1 VGLVGRLVV
10 RSRPSVRAI
19 CFAKR
24 EARSGG
30 RAGWMSSGKDE
41 GELGSGK
48 FPGERGY
55 GKVGREGE

>member
-1 VGLVGRLVV
+1 
-10 RSRPSVRAI
+10 
-19 CFAKR
+19 
-24 EARSGG
+24 
-30 RAGWMSSGKDE
+30 MSSGKDE